1 MPGPHHGAVSGAGM
15 LDVVLTKVGCP
26 PVGMLGVKDGEPRGS
41 RGKHHT
47 SPGIKGELLDK
58 VRDAGL
64 QV

>member
-1 MPGPHHGAVSGAGM
+1 M